1 MSEIIKLCIVIA
13 TALFL
18 MFSIIS
24 EFKKLQKDMFSFSI
38 DVMFLL
44 ATFLLIQ
51 DYIIKHI
58 TSSPE

>member
-13 TALFL
+13 AALFL

-24 EFKKLQKDMFSFSI
+24 EFEKLQKDMFSFSI

-44 ATFLLIQ
+44 AAFLLIQ

>member
-13 TALFL
+13 AALFL

-24 EFKKLQKDMFSFSI
+24 EFEKLQKDMFWFSI

-44 ATFLLIQ
+44 AAFLLTQ

>member
-24 EFKKLQKDMFSFSI
+24 EFEKLQKDMFSFSI

-44 ATFLLIQ
+44 AAFLLIQ

>member
-13 TALFL
+13 AALFL
-18 MFSIIS
+18 IFSIIS
-24 EFKKLQKDMFSFSI
+24 EFKKLQKDMFWFSI

-44 ATFLLIQ
+44 AAFLLIQ

>member
-13 TALFL
+13 AALFL

-24 EFKKLQKDMFSFSI
+24 EFKKLQKDMFWFSI

-44 ATFLLIQ
+44 AAFLLIQ

>member
-1 MSEIIKLCIVIA
+1 MPDIIKICIVIVV
-13 TALFL
+13 ALFL

-24 EFKKLQKDMFSFSI
+24 EFKKTQKGMFWFSI

-44 ATFLLIQ
+44 VAFLLIK

-58 TSSPE
+58 T